1 MSDSQ
6 IPSPSTSP
14 GGEQE
19 LEVDLASFLPDGVT
33 LAEADDRPPVD
44 TAALEQI
51 ETDLAAVDAA
61 LAALDA
67 GTYGRCTTCDEPVDD
82 ALLAVD
88 PTHLT
93 CAAH

>member
-6 IPSPSTSP
+6 IPPSSTPPS
-14 GGEQE
+14 GEQE

-33 LAEADDRPPVD
+33 LAEADERPAVD

-67 GTYGRCTTCDEPVDD
+67 GSYGRCTTCDEPVDD
-82 ALLAVD
+82 ALLGLD
-88 PTHLT
+88 PTRLT